1 MNFGATIPRVATPVS
16 SSAGI
21 GFAVKTLSFNESARA
36 KDTRLSKILLVA
48 LMAFIEARICEA
60 SADREIRA
68 QTRYTGTTNDLCGKS
83 RSVTINR

>member
-1 MNFGATIPRVATPVS
+1 
-16 SSAGI
+16 
-21 GFAVKTLSFNESARA
+21 
-36 KDTRLSKILLVA
+36 LLVA